1 MDFVVVGIFVGAI
14 IVGAGAAVRD
24 ILPRQRP
31 RLTRRDRKPVEP
43 ESVTKAWRRFCQS
56 AGVLMITM
64 GLIVILCTVIAIVLS
79 LSDRTGW
86 ILVGAS
92 SALAGAVLAVSAFM
106 IPNHYRRG
114 GFDPVFRTV
123 ELRAPSPA
131 ISLDVERRLGSP
143 RLDSPDDLFTEAVQV
158 PATNIVVNAEP
169 LVASKENDS
178 VDVADESGIK
188 PPVVAAHGDVDPT
201 ELEWPTAALRPPES
215 EPPIPDRPPAF
226 AAGLNPVLEEAP
238 LSEEAKSARVMRPI
252 DDTPTPGQPLP
263 TPAPVARDLK
273 TAQFLMPVDPVLEAP
288 LIDPDEELPAWNAA
302 QRSTPPPTPYIPPG
316 SHDAADPESAAGF
329 ASSLFADLEAPADDA
344 AEDVNSTGPFRSRLL
359 NELTGD
365 STESSEP
372 VADVLLEEFS
382 LPSQDDPP
390 GGRDANNDR

>member
-1 MDFVVVGIFVGAI
+1 VDFVVVGIFVGAI

-43 ESVTKAWRRFCQS
+43 ETIAKAWRRFCQS

-64 GLIVILCTVIAIVLS
+64 GLIVILCTVVAIVLS

-92 SALAGAVLAVSAFM
+92 SGLAAAVIGVSAFM

-114 GFDPVFRTV
+114 GFDPVLRTV

-131 ISLDVERRLGSP
+131 VTRNGERRLGSP
-143 RLDSPDDLFTEAVQV
+143 RLESSDDLFTDAIQIPVTSSV
-158 PATNIVVNAEP
+158 GNAEP
-169 LVASKENDS
+169 LVPDTENES
-178 VDVADESGIK
+178 VDIAEAPEIGPPIVTAPAADSREAE
-188 PPVVAAHGDVDPT
+188 PPSIPSHS
-201 ELEWPTAALRPPES
+201 PES
-215 EPPIPDRPPAF
+215 ESEIPDRRPAF
-226 AAGLNPVLEEAP
+226 DARREPVLEQAP
-238 LSEEAKSARVMRPI
+238 LPEEARPARVMRPI
-252 DDTPTPGQPLP
+252 DDPPAPGPTPPQ
-263 TPAPVARDLK
+263 PAPVSFELESARL
-273 TAQFLMPVDPVLEAP
+273 LMPVDPILEAP

-302 QRSTPPPTPYIPPG
+302 PRSTSPPTPYIPP
-316 SHDAADPESAAGF
+316 SNQDAADPESAAGF
-329 ASSLFADLEAPADDA
+329 ASSLFADLETPVDDA
-344 AEDVNSTGPFRSRLL
+344 AAEANGTGPFRSRLL

-365 STESSEP
+365 STESSGA

-382 LPSQDDPP
+382 LPSQDNPP